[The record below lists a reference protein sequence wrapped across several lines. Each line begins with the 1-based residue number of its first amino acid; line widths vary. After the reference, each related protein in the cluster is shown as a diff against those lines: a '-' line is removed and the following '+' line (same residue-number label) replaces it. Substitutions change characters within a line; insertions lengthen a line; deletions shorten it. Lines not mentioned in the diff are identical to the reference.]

1 MEKIKFLKISLL
13 FIFAALCIIATGLF
27 SACFLSCN
35 RVETDPYGIT
45 YYLNSDKKSYCVY
58 DVGLYVREAEIAE
71 EYNGLPVT
79 RIRSGACYDRVFM
92 GEGKGRNLDLIT
104 IPQSIKV
111 IEENA
116 FGGKGYV
123 KKIIYGGTVS
133 DWLAIT
139 FESSPVDFGTE
150 IYIGDELFK
159 ELTVPDGIAEIN
171 SNAFARYSY
180 LKVLNLPDSVT
191 KICSGAFRYCTS
203 LKVLNIP
210 DGVTEIGAYAF
221 WYCTSLEEV
230 NLGSGIDKL
239 ADSVFGGCRSIK
251 TLNLKA
257 VSVLSSENFS
267 YDGGALC
274 GCTEI
279 ENISFGG
286 NINLFPETFKGYTA
300 LQSFSAGGDLCAGES
315 AFEGCINL
323 AHLSFAKFNEIGI
336 KSFKNCSA
344 LSSLDISESDLT
356 EIPDEAFYG
365 CSGLSVLVLSNN
377 IERIGDFAFSYCPL
391 KEISVSGNLGEIGD
405 AAFSGCGDIAEIT
418 VDVSNINYLFKN
430 GCLISVRDNK
440 LIKGLADCVIPQGI
454 SVIGCGAF
462 ENCTLLT
469 QLTIPESVTA
479 IEDLAFCNT
488 SLTEITLPDGVTVIN
503 YGLFKECENLSS
515 ISLGGYISKIEASA
529 FYLSGIKKITLPD
542 SVKEISIG
550 AFQSCYNLSEVNLG
564 RGIKSIST
572 WAFGD
577 CTALE
582 EIIIPASMEEIDGAF
597 YNCNN
602 LKRINFELT
611 EGWSSE
617 IFDELT
623 GQWIYCVVPPEDF
636 SEPETAAK
644 RVTGNY
650 YSGQFVRR

>member
-13 FIFAALCIIATGLF
+13 FIFAALCLIATGLF

-45 YYLNSDKKSYCVY
+45 YCLNSDKKSYCVY

-71 EYNGLPVT
+71 EYKGLPVT
-79 RIRSGACYDRVFM
+79 KIRSGACYDRVFM

-139 FESSPVDFGTE
+139 FESSPVDFGTG

-210 DGVTEIGAYAF
+210 DGVTEIGTYAF

-315 AFEGCINL
+315 AC
-323 AHLSFAKFNEIGI
+323 
-336 KSFKNCSA
+336 SFK
-344 LSSLDISESDLT
+344 
-356 EIPDEAFYG
+356 
-365 CSGLSVLVLSNN
+365 
-377 IERIGDFAFSYCPL
+377 
-391 KEISVSGNLGEIGD
+391 
-405 AAFSGCGDIAEIT
+405 
-418 VDVSNINYLFKN
+418 
-430 GCLISVRDNK
+430 
-440 LIKGLADCVIPQGI
+440 
-454 SVIGCGAF
+454 
-462 ENCTLLT
+462 
-469 QLTIPESVTA
+469 
-479 IEDLAFCNT
+479 FCQ
-488 SLTEITLPDGVTVIN
+488 I
-503 YGLFKECENLSS
+503 
-515 ISLGGYISKIEASA
+515 
-529 FYLSGIKKITLPD
+529 
-542 SVKEISIG
+542 
-550 AFQSCYNLSEVNLG
+550 
-564 RGIKSIST
+564 
-572 WAFGD
+572 
-577 CTALE
+577 
-582 EIIIPASMEEIDGAF
+582 
-597 YNCNN
+597 
-602 LKRINFELT
+602 
-611 EGWSSE
+611 
-617 IFDELT
+617 
-623 GQWIYCVVPPEDF
+623 
-636 SEPETAAK
+636 
-644 RVTGNY
+644 
-650 YSGQFVRR
+650 